1 MANTNAPYGFRLYS
15 RLVSGTGSV
24 AVAPGI
30 APAVP
35 QGSTQGPLKF
45 PSAAVL
51 AVGDP
56 VKASAGLGYLA
67 AGTNAIYGICNQV
80 IPGYGETAKQYHYP
94 EILPAED
101 QSIWR
106 TQSTGTTNVTIGY
119 LGIASKAYRI
129 GGTTSGYT
137 GIDLSHTTGGVL
149 SVVALAPG
157 SALGTYAELLVMIRR
172 GVFYGAA

>member
-1 MANTNAPYGFRLYS
+1 MANSNAPYGFRLYS
-15 RLVSGTGSV
+15 RMVSATGSV
-24 AVAPGI
+24 AIAPGI

-51 AVGDP
+51 TVGDP
-56 VKASAGLGYLA
+56 VKSSAGLGYLA

-94 EILPAED
+94 EILPAD
-101 QSIWR
+101 DQTIWRVQSI
-106 TQSTGTTNVTIGY
+106 GTVNVTIGY
-119 LGIASKAYRI
+119 LGVPAKKYRI

-137 GIDLSHTTGGVL
+137 GIDLSHWTGGVL
-149 SVVALAPG
+149 SIIGLAPG
-157 SALGTYAELLVMIRR
+157 SALGTYAELLVIVGR
-172 GVFYGAA
+172 GIFYGAA